1 MKNKREEKKK
11 LNEFTPQTVE
21 RINML
26 LQTISRM
33 KEPGKTINEQTIK
46 ELDNLISELLVLR
59 SSFVDNVINWT
70 KQGYLVEE

>member
-46 ELDNLISELLVLR
+46 ELDNLISELLILR

>member
-1 MKNKREEKKK
+1 MQLKSEEKKK

-46 ELDNLISELLVLR
+46 ELDNLISELLILR

>member
-1 MKNKREEKKK
+1 MKNKTEEKKK

-46 ELDNLISELLVLR
+46 ELDNLISELLILR